1 MGDMQG
7 VESPEGSSEETWE
20 NGQDSSATVSDISS
34 SESEQ
39 SVESSL
45 ETSSTELQIEYSKGM
60 FSGFSGEGIYE
71 IMGTGVLVGLS
82 VSIFLGFISKWIGD
96 TMGLFGKGEDDD

>member
-1 MGDMQG
+1 MEDTQG
-7 VESPEGSSEETWE
+7 VESPEESSEEIWE
-20 NGQDSSATVSDISS
+20 NGRDSSQTVSDISS

-39 SVESSL
+39 SVESSS
-45 ETSSTELQIEYSKGM
+45 ETYSTETQAEYSKGM

-71 IMGTGVLVGLS
+71 IMGTGVLVGLA
-82 VSIFLGFISKWIGD
+82 VSIFLGFISKWIAD